1 MVVVGFYL
9 LILSKK
15 FLLTT
20 NFKNMIQIFTGS
32 HSSDSLHNKQKFNKI
47 NHLLYSKQNR
57 IYKIFYDMKVFYLLA
72 IL

>member
-9 LILSKK
+9 QILSKK
-15 FLLTT
+15 FLLKI
-20 NFKNMIQIFTGS
+20 NFKYMIPILTGS

-47 NHLLYSKQNR
+47 NELLYSKENP
-57 IYKIFYDMKVFYLLA
+57 IYKKFYDMKVFFMLA